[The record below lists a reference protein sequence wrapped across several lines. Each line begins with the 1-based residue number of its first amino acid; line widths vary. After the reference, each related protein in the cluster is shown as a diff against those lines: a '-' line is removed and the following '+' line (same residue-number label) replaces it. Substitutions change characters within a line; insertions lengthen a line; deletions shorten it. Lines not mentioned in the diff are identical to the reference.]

1 MIAQLSGKLIYKQP
15 NRVVVDVNGVGYEVN
30 VPLSTF
36 YEVGEIDSELQL
48 SIYTHVRED
57 AILLFGFKSFKEKS
71 TFEHL
76 ISVSGVGPK
85 LAITILSG
93 MTVDELVP
101 AIRESNLARLSSIPG
116 VGKKTAERLVVE
128 LRDKLAKIDI
138 GPGQSKSL
146 ALSAHQEDVVSA
158 LVNLGYSR
166 PSAEKAVQKADKD
179 SNDKVVFEDLLK
191 KSLQLFSR

>member
-1 MIAQLSGKLIYKQP
+1 MIAQLSGKLIHKQP

-36 YEVGEIDSELQL
+36 YQLGEVDSELQL
-48 SIYTHVRED
+48 SIHTHVRED
-57 AILLFGFKSFKEKS
+57 AILLFGFKTLKEKS
-71 TFEHL
+71 IFEYL
-76 ISVSGVGPK
+76 TSVSGVGPK

-128 LRDKLAKIDI
+128 RRDKLAKIEVDS
-138 GPGQSKSL
+138 GKSKSFAL
-146 ALSAHQEDVVSA
+146 APHQEDVVSA
-158 LVNLGYSR
+158 LINLGYSKS
-166 PSAEKAVQKADKD
+166 SAERAVQKADKD
-179 SNDKVVFEDLLK
+179 FNGEIVFEDLLK
-191 KSLQLFSR
+191 KSLQGLSR